1 MTIPTTSTPAPF
13 YIAGGTLRG
22 DAQSYVQRKAD
33 DDLYEGLLRGEFCYI
48 LTSRQM
54 GKSSLMVRV
63 SARLQNAQV
72 AVAVL
77 DLTAVGQNV
86 TPEQWYGGL
95 VVQLGYRL
103 GLATEVMAF
112 WQTESV
118 LGPLQRWMKTIRDVV
133 LPRSSQRIVIFIDE
147 IDAVRSLPFC
157 ADEFFAGIRECYNQ
171 RSQNPEMERLTFG
184 LLGVAAP
191 TDLIRDTRMT
201 PFNIGRRIELHDFT
215 PSEAGPLAHG
225 LTDGRGSGDAVLK
238 RILHWTGG
246 HPYLTQRMCLGITQ
260 ETGLHRCKD
269 VDNLCADLFFSH
281 RAQERDDNL
290 LFVRERMLRSDV
302 DQGSLFDV
310 YRRIRKGSSVADD
323 EMNPLISTLR
333 LSGIVRAVDGK
344 LKVRNRIYYRVF
356 DRTWVDAVMPQAE
369 LRRQRLAYRRG
380 ILRAALIATVIIAVI
395 SVFALVAFKERRRAE
410 QEVASNR
417 RLLYDTRMRLAQE
430 TWDHAYVDRVE
441 ELLKATE
448 PLPGQED
455 LRGFE
460 WYLFR
465 QFVQGDVWR
474 TVEPYRVFASALSTN
489 GKVLYVAEFQQ
500 EPKQENTLLLKVF
513 DLVAQKELRRFSVP
527 TDAVFPQVLFS
538 ADRERAI
545 LTGPNKT
552 IEQWDLHTGTRGAV
566 FAGHKDSLST
576 IALSEDGNT
585 LASGDLSKIV
595 KVWDLRNNREI
606 QTFATQPNWPRSVAL
621 SPDGK
626 LLAIATDSLQVS
638 LWETHT
644 GRKMKPF
651 LSQQGTVDSVRFS
664 PDGHRLLMAIK
675 NGVLQFWEIRDKRLL
690 GTFSGHKGQIQSVAF
705 SPDGKVLATGSA
717 DRTVRLWSV
726 STRNELQTIR
736 GHGAV
741 VSSVSFSRDG
751 QYLVTG
757 GFDGSVKIWDIA
769 NNTGS
774 LQLPEGV
781 QHYLTTTFSA
791 ANEVLAFGTTA
802 NNEAKLWNLTTGKEI
817 TQLDEP
823 ADNLMC
829 AAFSADETLLAT
841 GDLDNQI
848 KIWESV
854 TGRSI
859 SVLKGHTDRIFAVS
873 FSPNGKL
880 LISGGNDRTL
890 RVWDVDS
897 GEEKA
902 QLKSDLDN
910 SYLAVFSPNGNEIA
924 SGTREGTV
932 QLWEIP
938 SRRVLATFRGH
949 TGQVRAIAFSSDGRW
964 LATGAD
970 DHTLR
975 LWDVSSGK
983 LLRTL
988 GLADVVQRATF
999 SQDGRR
1005 LVTGGD
1011 DGAIRLWDIFSG
1023 QELMSLPGHTDAVT
1037 SIIFSNDGKSLVTAG
1052 DDGVVRLW
1060 PTVRDAHQP
1069 YLVDRR

>member
-1 MTIPTTSTPAPF
+1 MSTPAPF

-22 DAQSYVQRKAD
+22 DAQSYVRRKAD
-33 DDLYEGLLRGEFCYI
+33 DDLYEGLMRGEFCYI
-48 LTSRQM
+48 LTARQM

-63 SARLQNAQV
+63 SARLQSAHI

-95 VVQLGYRL
+95 VMQLGYRL
-103 GLATEVMAF
+103 GLANEVMSF

-118 LGPLQRWMKTIRDVV
+118 LGPLQRWMKTIRDVI
-133 LPRSSQRIVIFIDE
+133 LPHSSRRIVVFIDE
-147 IDAVRSLPFC
+147 IDAVRSLPFS

-215 PSEAGPLAHG
+215 ASEAAPLARG

-238 RILHWTGG
+238 RILQWTGG
-246 HPYLTQRMCLGITQ
+246 HPYLTQRMCLEITR
-260 ETGLHRCKD
+260 EAGLHRCKD

-310 YRRIRKGSSVADD
+310 YRRIRKGSTVADD
-323 EMNPLISTLR
+323 EMNPLVSTLR

-344 LKVRNRIYYRVF
+344 LKVRNRIYSRVF
-356 DRTWVDAVMPQAE
+356 DRSWIDAVMPQAE
-369 LRRQRLAYRRG
+369 LRRQKAALRRG
-380 ILRAALIATVIIAVI
+380 IWRTTAVATLVVAFAATFILIAFRQGQA
-395 SVFALVAFKERRRAE
+395 RAD
-410 QEVASNR
+410 R
-417 RLLYDTRMRLAQE
+417 RLLYDADIRLAQE
-430 TWDHAYVDRVE
+430 AWDHAYVDRVE
-441 ELLKATE
+441 QLLKATE

-465 QFVQGDVWR
+465 QFVQDDVWR
-474 TVEPYRVFASALSTN
+474 SVEPYRVVASTLSAN
-489 GKVLYVAEFQQ
+489 GKLLHIAEFQQ
-500 EPKQENTLLLKVF
+500 EAKQENTLLLKVY
-513 DLVAQKELRRFSVP
+513 DLDAQKELRRFSVP
-527 TDAVFPQVLFS
+527 TDAAFPQVLFS
-538 ADRERAI
+538 ADREHAI

-552 IEQWDLHTGTRGAV
+552 IEQWDLRTGTQGPV

-576 IALSEDGNT
+576 IALSDDGST
-585 LASGDLSKIV
+585 LASGDLSRIV
-595 KVWDLRNNREI
+595 KVWDLPNNREI
-606 QTFATQPNWPRSVAL
+606 HTFATQPNWPRSVAL

-626 LLAIATDSLQVS
+626 LLAIANDSLQVS

-644 GRKMKPF
+644 GRKLEPL
-651 LSQQGTVDSVRFS
+651 LSRQGPVDGIKFF

-675 NGVLQFWEIRDKRLL
+675 NGVLQSWEIRDKRLL
-690 GTFSGHKGQIQSVAF
+690 ATFSGHKGQIQSVAF

-726 STRNELQTIR
+726 SNGNELQTIR
-736 GHGAV
+736 GHGADV
-741 VSSVSFSRDG
+741 YSVSFSPNG
-751 QYLVTG
+751 QYLVTS
-757 GFDGSVKIWDIA
+757 GFDASVKIWDIP

-774 LQLPEGV
+774 LRLPEGV
-781 QHYLTTTFSA
+781 QQYLTATFSA
-791 ANEVLAFGTTA
+791 ANEVFAFGTTA

-823 ADNLMC
+823 AENLMC
-829 AAFSADETLLAT
+829 AAFSADGTLLAT
-841 GDLDNQI
+841 GGSGNQI

-859 SVLKGHTDRIFAVS
+859 GVLKGHTDRIFAVS
-873 FSPNGKL
+873 FSPNGEL
-880 LISGGNDRTL
+880 LVSGGNDRTL
-890 RVWDVDS
+890 RLWDLVS
-897 GEEKA
+897 GKEKA

-910 SYLAVFSPNGNEIA
+910 SYLAVFSPNGGQIA

-932 QLWEIP
+932 QLWDVA
-938 SRRVLATFRGH
+938 SRRVVRTFRGH
-949 TGQVRAIAFSSDGRW
+949 TGQVRAIAFSGDGTW
-964 LATGAD
+964 LATAAD

-975 LWDVSSGK
+975 LWDVASGR

-988 GLADVVQRATF
+988 GLADTVQRATF
-999 SQDGRR
+999 SPDGRR
-1005 LVTGGD
+1005 LVTGGG
-1011 DGAIRLWDIFSG
+1011 DGAIRLWDVFSG

-1037 SIIFSNDGKSLVTAG
+1037 SIIFSNDGKNLETAG

>member
-1 MTIPTTSTPAPF
+1 MTIPVISTPAPF
-13 YIAGGTLRG
+13 YIAGGTLRS
-22 DAQSYVQRKAD
+22 DAQSYVRRRAD

-48 LTSRQM
+48 LTPRQM

-63 SARLQNAQV
+63 SARLQDAQV

-103 GLATEVMAF
+103 GQATEVMSF

-118 LGPLQRWMKTIRDVV
+118 LGPLQRWMKTIRDVI
-133 LPRSSQRIVIFIDE
+133 LPRSSQRIVVFIDE
-147 IDAVRSLPFC
+147 IDAVRSLPFS
-157 ADEFFAGIRECYNQ
+157 ADEFFAGIRECYNR
-171 RSQNPEMERLTFG
+171 RSQNPEMARLTFG

-215 PSEAGPLAHG
+215 PSEAAPLARG
-225 LTDGRGSGDAVLK
+225 LTDGRGSGDAVLN

-246 HPYLTQRMCLGITQ
+246 HPYLTQRMCLKITQ
-260 ETGLHRCKD
+260 ETGPHRCED

-310 YRRIRKGSSVADD
+310 YRRIRKGSTVADD
-323 EMNPLISTLR
+323 EMNPLVSTLR

-344 LKVRNRIYYRVF
+344 LKVRNRIYSRVF
-356 DRTWVDAVMPQAE
+356 DRTWIDAVMPQAE

-380 ILRAALIATVIIAVI
+380 ILRAALIATVIIAVV

-410 QEVASNR
+410 QEVASNL

-465 QFVQGDVWR
+465 QLVQGDVWR
-474 TVEPYRVFASALSTN
+474 SGEPYRVVASTLSAN
-489 GKVLYVAEFQQ
+489 GKLLYIAEFQQ
-500 EPKQENTLLLKVF
+500 EANQENTLLLKVY
-513 DLVAQKELRRFSVP
+513 DLGAQKELRRFSVP
-527 TDAVFPQVLFS
+527 TDAAFPQVLFS

-552 IEQWDLHTGTRGAV
+552 IEQWDLRTGTQGAV

-576 IALSEDGNT
+576 IALSDDGNT
-585 LASGDLSKIV
+585 LASGDLSKIIR
-595 KVWDLRNNREI
+595 VWDVRNKREI
-606 QTFATQPNWPRSVAL
+606 QTFANRSNWPRSVAL

-626 LLAIATDSLQVS
+626 LLAVATDSLQVS

-644 GRKMKPF
+644 GRKVEPL
-651 LSQQGTVDSVRFS
+651 LSQQGTVDGVKFS

-675 NGVLQFWEIRDKRLL
+675 NGALQFWDVRHKRLL
-690 GTFSGHKGQIQSVAF
+690 APLSGHKGQIQSAAF

-726 STRNELQTIR
+726 SNGNELQTIR
-736 GHGAV
+736 GHGAAV
-741 VSSVSFSRDG
+741 YSVSFSRDG
-751 QYLVTG
+751 YYLVTG

-781 QHYLTTTFSA
+781 QGYLTTTFSA
-791 ANEVLAFGTTA
+791 ANKAIAFGTTT
-802 NNEAKLWNLTTGKEI
+802 NNEAKLWNLTTRKEI

-829 AAFSADETLLAT
+829 AAFSADGTLLAT
-841 GDLDNQI
+841 GGLGNQI

-859 SVLKGHTDRIFAVS
+859 KVLKGHTDRIFAVS
-873 FSPNGKL
+873 FSPTGEL
-880 LISGGNDRTL
+880 LVSGGNDRTL
-890 RVWDVDS
+890 RLWDLVS
-897 GEEKA
+897 GKEEA

-910 SYLAVFSPNGNEIA
+910 SYLAVFSPSGDQIA

-932 QLWEIP
+932 QLWDVP
-938 SRRVLATFRGH
+938 SRRVVRTFRGH
-949 TGQVRAIAFSSDGRW
+949 TGQVRAIAFSGDDKW

-975 LWDVSSGK
+975 LWDVASGR

-988 GLADVVQRATF
+988 GLADTVQRATF
-999 SQDGRR
+999 SPDGRR
-1005 LVTGGD
+1005 LVTGGG
-1011 DGAIRLWDIFSG
+1011 DGAIRLWDISSG

-1037 SIIFSNDGKSLVTAG
+1037 SIMFSNDGKSLVTAG
-1052 DDGVVRLW
+1052 ADGVIRLW
-1060 PTVRDAHQP
+1060 TAARDASPAFLH
-1069 YLVDRR
+1069 RR